1 MVEVE
6 NFVYDPNTP
15 ESITFHIESYS
26 LKKALSKR
34 VTDVYMGTGV
44 FTDYNRQSPEALV
57 KKSRSF
63 KQVNFLRNVKPMSD
77 AGRGSE

>member
-6 NFVYDPNTP
+6 DFVYDPNTP
-15 ESITFHIESYS
+15 ESLTFLIESNS

-44 FTDYNRQSPEALV
+44 FTDYNR
-57 KKSRSF
+57 
-63 KQVNFLRNVKPMSD
+63 
-77 AGRGSE
+77 